1 MSGLKMTEAEP
12 ELMVGPLRFA
22 DRYLEVLEPDG
33 VTDQGPVT
41 VEVDFRL
48 TLAQAGSLKSSTAY
62 A

>member
-1 MSGLKMTEAEP
+1 
-12 ELMVGPLRFA
+12 MVGPLRFA
-22 DRYLEVLEPDG
+22 DRYSEVLEPDG

-41 VEVDFRL
+41 VEADFRL